1 MVRAMGRRHAG
12 IAGML
17 LAASFATGCYRVP
30 PGKSGVSTIDIVGLE
45 EINSDELEERLA
57 TRESSR
63 FLGLFLGVVYEYET
77 FDRHALQRD
86 LARIE
91 RYLRARGYYDAHV
104 QAARVVAVG
113 DKVHVTI
120 EVEQGPATVV
130 DSLVTY
136 GDEFAEQD
144 TRDAVRRSIKRVLPL
159 GAPLDEDKLTEAEK
173 AATVALTSRGHAAA
187 KVTRHAEVDVATH
200 KARMAFEI
208 HPGRVARYG
217 PVRFEGL
224 GGLPEDAVRRVFGIE
239 EGKRFSSEDLAESRQ
254 ALLDLGVF
262 ASVEVETDLEAAE
275 RTGVTPVTVK
285 CEPAK
290 IHALLVGG
298 GAEFDSLKTDV
309 HGVAGWQ
316 TANFFGGLR
325 KVDVRV
331 KPGMVLYPTRLP
343 TVQPPDAL
351 LYEHRITTTFRQPAL
366 FEKRLTGL
374 ASAEYSIYPVLLP
387 TPTESVLGY
396 HELRGEIG
404 VERPFGRLYVSPQ
417 YGAQA
422 NFPFDYLGRTGDVE
436 RIFISYV
443 ELSTYLDLRDN
454 PIKPRRGW
462 WFGAEVQRAGSILQG
477 DANDLRMAPEVRTY
491 IPLPKKMVLALR
503 TAVGFLFPF
512 NYGQFAQINFK
523 NPGPSRAQEASH
535 DYQILFFRGFF
546 GGGPASN
553 RGYPLRAI
561 GPHDLIPYLSPAGQ
575 SASAGG
581 CNPADPG
588 CVLPTGGL
596 SRWEAN
602 AEMRFVIAESFSA
615 ATFCDAGDVSPF
627 QFDLR
632 FQRPHLSCGGGGR
645 YDTPV
650 GPIRLDIGVRIP
662 GLQYFD
668 DGSFEGDPA
677 EVFGLPI
684 AISVAI
690 GEAF

>member
-17 LAASFATGCYRVP
+17 LAASFATGCYSVP
-30 PGKSGVSTIDIVGLE
+30 AGKSAVSTIDITGLE
-45 EINSDELEERLA
+45 EIDADELEDRLA

-63 FLGLFLGVVYEYET
+63 FLGLFIGVVYEQEL

-86 LARIE
+86 LARIV
-91 RYLRARGYYDAHV
+91 RYLHARGYYDAYV
-104 QAARVVAVG
+104 QAARVIAVG
-113 DKVHVTI
+113 DKVHVVI
-120 EVEQGPATVV
+120 EVDRGPPTVV

-136 GDEFAEQD
+136 GDEGAEKD
-144 TRDAVRRSIKRVLPL
+144 ARDEVRRSIKRILPL
-159 GAPLDEDKLTEAEK
+159 GSPLDEDKLAEAEK
-173 AATVALTSRGHAAA
+173 AATTALTSRGHAAA

-200 KARMAFEI
+200 KARMSFEI
-208 HPGRVARYG
+208 HPGRVAYYG

-224 GGLPEDAVRRVFGIE
+224 GSLPEDAVRRVFGLE
-239 EGKRFSSEDLAESRQ
+239 QGQRYSSEDLAESKQ

-262 ASVEVETDLEAAE
+262 ASVEVVTDPEEAE
-275 RTGVTPVTVK
+275 RTGITPVTVK
-285 CEPAK
+285 CEPSK
-290 IHALLVGG
+290 IHAVVAGG
-298 GAEFDSLKTDV
+298 GAEFDSLKTDIHV
-309 HGVAGWQ
+309 VGGWQ
-316 TANFFGGLR
+316 TSNFLGGLR
-325 KVDVRV
+325 KVDFRV
-331 KPGMVLYPTRLP
+331 KPGVILYPTRLP

-374 ASAEYSIYPVLLP
+374 ASAEYSVYPVILP
-387 TPTESVLGY
+387 TPTENVLGY
-396 HELRGEIG
+396 HELRGSIG
-404 VERPFGRLYVSPQ
+404 VERPFGKLYVSPS
-417 YGAQA
+417 YAYQA
-422 NFPFDYLGRTGDVE
+422 NFPLDYLGTTGNVE
-436 RIFISYV
+436 RLQISYV
-443 ELSTYLDLRDN
+443 QLFAYLDLRDS
-454 PIKPRRGW
+454 PIKPRRGY
-462 WFGAEVQRAGSILQG
+462 WFGTELQRAGSVLLG
-477 DANDLRMAPEVRTY
+477 DANDLRIAPEARTY

-503 TAVGFLFPF
+503 GALGFLFPF
-512 NYGQFAQINFK
+512 NYGELAQVNFREA
-523 NPGPSRAQEASH
+523 GPSRAVDASR

-575 SASAGG
+575 SAAAGG
-581 CNPADPG
+581 CNPADPN

-596 SRWEAN
+596 TRWEAN
-602 AEMRFVIAESFSA
+602 AEVRFVIAESFSA

-627 QFDLR
+627 PADIRL
-632 FQRPHLSCGGGGR
+632 QRPHLSCGGGGR

-662 GLQYFD
+662 GMQYFD
-668 DGSFEGDPA
+668 DGSFEGVPPDI
-677 EVFGLPI
+677 FGLPM